1 MTEESLYTVSATVR
15 IRKGQGRA
23 LKSGGA
29 WVYDNE
35 IEAIEGSFENGGLV
49 NVEDFDGYPL
59 GCGFINTC
67 SHITVRMLS
76 RKKNQVINREFFRM
90 QLKCLGIPQS
100 HSRYSQL
107 PHCVWG
113 SGLSSRNRH

>member
-15 IRKGQGRA
+15 IRKGQGRS

-59 GCGFINTC
+59 GCGFINTR
-67 SHITVRMLS
+67 SHITGPHAFPEEKPGDQS
-76 RKKNQVINREFFRM
+76 GNFSECG
-90 QLKCLGIPQS
+90 LKMPGNTAKPQ
-100 HSRYSQL
+100 
-107 PHCVWG
+107 
-113 SGLSSRNRH
+113 

>member
-15 IRKGQGRA
+15 IRKGQGRS

-59 GCGFINTC
+59 GCGFITPAP
-67 SHITVRMLS
+67 IS
-76 RKKNQVINREFFRM
+76 RSACCPGRKTR
-90 QLKCLGIPQS
+90 
-100 HSRYSQL
+100 
-107 PHCVWG
+107 
-113 SGLSSRNRH
+113 